1 MHRDL
6 WDAQRKKIAS
16 RPVRRGL
23 DTAPA
28 CGLRLQRRLKSH
40 QESIADQ
47 WEMTLYMQPVP
58 RHCLRYHCSSVSHL
72 NGTFFPTLLGH

>member
-47 WEMTLYMQPVP
+47 WEMTLYMQL
-58 RHCLRYHCSSVSHL
+58 CLAIVCAITALQY
-72 NGTFFPTLLGH
+72 PT